1 MEISYRKLTV
11 RELDIFIKMR
21 IDQLREEGSK
31 EESDLEP
38 ALRDYY
44 TRHMADGTF
53 ISWIALDNE
62 EIVGTSEEIKNVAM
76 KELHLSIV
84 SPEKSV
90 FDGDVKIVTLPGTIG
105 SFSIL
110 PGHAPIVSSLK
121 AGTLSYTTLDG
132 EEHTL
137 DIQGGFVE
145 LSDGTVSACVS

>member
-1 MEISYRKLTV
+1 
-11 RELDIFIKMR
+11 
-21 IDQLREEGSK
+21 
-31 EESDLEP
+31 
-38 ALRDYY
+38 
-44 TRHMADGTF
+44 
-53 ISWIALDNE
+53 
-62 EIVGTSEEIKNVAM
+62 M

-84 SPEKSV
+84 SPEKNV

-110 PGHAPIVSSLK
+110 PGHAPIVSS
-121 AGTLSYTTLDG
+121 LSYTTLDG

>member
-1 MEISYRKLTV
+1 M
-11 RELDIFIKMR
+11 
-21 IDQLREEGSK
+21 
-31 EESDLEP
+31 
-38 ALRDYY
+38 
-44 TRHMADGTF
+44 
-53 ISWIALDNE
+53 
-62 EIVGTSEEIKNVAM
+62 M

-90 FDGDVKIVTLPGTIG
+90 FDGEVKIVTLPGTVG

-121 AGTLSYTTLDG
+121 AGTLGYTTMDG

-145 LSDGTVSACVS
+145 MSECLVRKTRWIIYSRKTQRHGEH